1 MLVQASSHVNK
12 FVFNIRSLLF
22 IFSLRNLY
30 SLLVVEG
37 GVRLG
42 NLWVNGM
49 DLLWWGEIITLNGRV
64 IWHSV
69 VVTRPSSW
77 GGVGDVTGGLVWS
90 SGLWV
95 GVVMWDICW
104 LLSGAW
110 GTGWA
115 ILWSVSSSADFS
127 GAVDTIGTVVT
138 VASWEW
144 SGGLNLDWGPSLLD
158 VVEFIT
164 LHGDIFSEVLITVHS
179 GGEELD
185 IRWSTSDTGGT
196 GSGTG
201 GDLDESSGGWGGFSV
216 WWLSEEGG
224 SILEFDGGGGTDEK
238 GNNSFHS
245 LLLF

>member
-1 MLVQASSHVNK
+1 MI
-12 FVFNIRSLLF
+12 VF
-22 IFSLRNLY
+22 

-69 VVTRPSSW
+69 VVTGPSSW

-110 GTGWA
+110 GTGFTV
-115 ILWSVSSSADFS
+115 LWSVGSGADLS
-127 GAVDTIGTVVT
+127 GAVDTVWAVVS
-138 VASWEW
+138 VALWKW
-144 SGGLNLDWGPSLLD
+144 SGGLDLDWGPSLLD
-158 VVEFIT
+158 IVEFVT

-179 GGEELD
+179 GGEELTASWGAGNS
-185 IRWSTSDTGGT
+185 INSIHSACRL
-196 GSGTG
+196 
-201 GDLDESSGGWGGFSV
+201 DLDETSSSWMGGNSEWWLVEESWGISGGMSCGRSN
-216 WWLSEEGG
+216 
-224 SILEFDGGGGTDEK
+224 K
-238 GNNSFHS
+238 G
-245 LLLF
+245 

>member
-110 GTGWA
+110 GTGFTV
-115 ILWSVSSSADFS
+115 LWSVGSGADLS
-127 GAVDTIGTVVT
+127 GAVDTVWAVVS
-138 VASWEW
+138 VALWKW
-144 SGGLNLDWGPSLLD
+144 SGGLDLDWGPSLLD
-158 VVEFIT
+158 IVEFVT